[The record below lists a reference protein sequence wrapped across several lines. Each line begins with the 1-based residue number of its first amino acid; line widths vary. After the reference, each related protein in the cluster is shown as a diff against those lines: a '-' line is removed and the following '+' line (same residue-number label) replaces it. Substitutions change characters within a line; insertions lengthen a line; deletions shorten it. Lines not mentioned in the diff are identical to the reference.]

1 MTTRGRKLNIT
12 YINTPRGSFSFR
24 KSDIHRLFRKI
35 QFKRA
40 LRVKSISGIESEQV
54 DLDSKSLKK
63 WNIEYNTIK

>member
-12 YINTPRGSFSFR
+12 YINTPRVSFSFR
-24 KSDIHRLFRKI
+24 RSDIHRLFRKI

-54 DLDSKSLKK
+54 DLD
-63 WNIEYNTIK
+63 